1 MFFVKKLLNFLMIE
15 LQTLSREVLK
25 MMHYFHRQVQLW
37 GEDVQRLLQQKRIAI
52 IGSGGLGSSL
62 GFALG
67 ATGIGE
73 IHIVDFDEVS
83 VHNIHRQIAFKV
95 GDEGKNKAVINAA
108 VIEERCPYTRAYA
121 HQCDFDAFAES
132 GIEVDL
138 IVDATDNLPVR
149 GRINA
154 YAKATGTPWIY
165 GSVEAFHGQV
175 CFFDTASFEDV
186 FKITLKEPAGIAAP
200 IVMHIAS
207 LQANLALRY
216 LAGQSVRK
224 DFLYYLFFN
233 DEGELVTQKFGL
245 PT

>member
-1 MFFVKKLLNFLMIE
+1 
-15 LQTLSREVLK
+15 
-25 MMHYFHRQVQLW
+25 MMQYFHRQIKLW
-37 GEDVQRLLQQKRIAI
+37 GEEVQQSLQEKRIAI

-62 GFALG
+62 AFALG

-83 VHNIHRQIAFKV
+83 VHNIHRQIAFKT
-95 GDEGKNKAVINAA
+95 GDEGKNKAVVNAGIVEA
-108 VIEERCPYTRAYA
+108 RCPYTKAYA
-121 HQCDFDAFAES
+121 HECDFNAFAKK

-138 IVDATDNLPVR
+138 ILDATDNLPTR
-149 GRINA
+149 GQINE
-154 YAKATGTPWIY
+154 YAKIKNTPWVY

-175 CFFDTASFEDV
+175 CFFDRSSFNDV

-216 LAGQSVRK
+216 LAGQPVKK

-245 PT
+245 PV